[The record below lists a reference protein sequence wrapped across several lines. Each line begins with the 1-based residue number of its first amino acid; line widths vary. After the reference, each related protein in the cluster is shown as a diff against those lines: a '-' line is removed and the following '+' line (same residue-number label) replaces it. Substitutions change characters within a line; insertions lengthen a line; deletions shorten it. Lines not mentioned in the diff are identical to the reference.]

1 MNPADNPDPSDTPY
15 IQLTLSQSLLLKAAS
30 DRMGVTPGEALNLAL
45 TSLVEVSGSAGA
57 PTVDR
62 LAAAVEAMSVQ
73 MGATAAGQRR
83 GLEMIYHSIETVR
96 ADVRRLI
103 ERRE

>member
-1 MNPADNPDPSDTPY
+1 MSPSDPSNASEGPY

-30 DRMGVTPGEALNLAL
+30 DRLDVSPELALNLAL
-45 TSLVEVSGSAGA
+45 TSLVQVSGSAGA

-62 LAAAVEAMSVQ
+62 LAAAVEALSVQ
-73 MGATAAGQRR
+73 MSATAAGQRR